1 MAERII
7 KFDQAN
13 QINESEKEIIKQ
25 LKSLQTPSFTAKM
38 EGMIKDLVQS
48 EDIFQESLEKTLYPI

>member
-1 MAERII
+1 MAERIV

-13 QINESEKEIIKQ
+13 QIDESEKEIIKQ
-25 LKSLQTPSFTAKM
+25 LKSLQTPLFTSKI

-48 EDIFQESLEKTLYPI
+48 EDIFQESL

>member
-25 LKSLQTPSFTAKM
+25 LKSLQTPSFTAKI

-48 EDIFQESLEKTLYPI
+48 EDIFQESL